1 MARRTGFSIIALS
14 SRRFLPIL
22 TPGLVRNELR
32 IIGGQWRSRKLRFPD
47 TLELRPTPDRVRE
60 TLFNWLR
67 DRVEGARCLD
77 LYAGSGALGFEAAS
91 RGAARVVQVESDPAA
106 FRALEQNRERLG
118 AAGVVCVHGDVIR
131 FLAGS
136 PEPFDLVFLDP
147 PFRRNLIVPACEVLE
162 AGGWLGSGAWIYLE
176 TEFRSNLEGLPPR
189 WRTLRRGVAG
199 EVAYQLYER
208 PAEANP

>member
-1 MARRTGFSIIALS
+1 MK
-14 SRRFLPIL
+14 
-22 TPGLVRNELR
+22 NELR

-47 TLELRPTPDRVRE
+47 TPGLRPTPDRVRE

-67 DRVEGARCLD
+67 DRVAGARCLD

-91 RGAARVVQVESDPAA
+91 RGAARVVQVESDPVV

-118 AAGVVCVHGDVIR
+118 AGGVVCVHCNVTR

-147 PFRRNLIVPACEVLE
+147 PFRRNLIVPACEALE
-162 AGGWLGSGAWIYLE
+162 ARGWLGSGAWIYLE
-176 TEFRSNLEGLPPR
+176 TELRSNPEGLPPR
-189 WRTLRRGVAG
+189 WRSLRWGVAG
-199 EVAYQLYER
+199 EVSYHLYER
-208 PAEANP
+208 PVEANP